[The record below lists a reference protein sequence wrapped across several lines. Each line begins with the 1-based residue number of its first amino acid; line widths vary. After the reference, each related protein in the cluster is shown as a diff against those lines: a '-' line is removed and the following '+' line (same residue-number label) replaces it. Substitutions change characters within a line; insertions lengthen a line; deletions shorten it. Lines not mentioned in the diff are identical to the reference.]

1 MRPFAIALVALGFLV
16 WKPADRALAS
26 QARSPLPDTVL
37 AQVGSRQVTRS
48 EFLRQWE
55 RLGATEAPADRP
67 LRERHR
73 VFLNQLIDKEL
84 LTQAAA
90 TETYAPTPEE
100 EAKLGLL
107 QLNLMR
113 QAYYRREVL
122 DSLPPEGGAPAETHA
137 HAAHGADMDRA
148 AQVQAAELR
157 LIERLTAPLAPQWG
171 ETVAAFLARAF
182 QKLPRPKEEGPG
194 WMRWNYTAWMP
205 PVALADTGRVLGRST
220 LGPFTIGR
228 FLWHWAQV
236 PPEQRD
242 RPDTASA
249 VIDWARNFLAQ
260 GIMDNE
266 ARRLGLARDPEVAAE
281 VAKQRQIMALD
292 AYYRAHVSTAVDTSE
307 TRLRALYA
315 KNPHAYDS
323 PPFSKFLAV
332 WFRRFDDAA
341 AARAALEK
349 GARWDSLLAARFPM
363 PQDPSEAQLA
373 KSEAD
378 LYRYPQAQLA
388 TSPDTTL
395 TAWFASAKPNQV
407 FGPRNRAGQWWVY
420 RFLEHDDGKARS
432 FAQARPLVA
441 EKAAYDDEEKA
452 LRTHLDTLRTR
463 YAVRVNDAA
472 LAALPANGGQ

>member
-1 MRPFAIALVALGFLV
+1 LRPFAIALLALAFLV

-55 RLGATEAPADRP
+55 RLGATDAPAGRP
-67 LRERHR
+67 IRERHR

-90 TETYAPTPEE
+90 TETYTPTPEE

-107 QLNLMR
+107 ERNLMR
-113 QAYYRREVL
+113 QAYYRMQVV
-122 DSLPPEGGAPAETHA
+122 DSLPPEASAAPAP
-137 HAAHGADMDRA
+137 GAGMNRA
-148 AQVQAAELR
+148 AQVQAAETRLVER
-157 LIERLTAPLAPQWG
+157 LIAPLAPQWD
-171 ETVAAFLARAF
+171 ETVAGFLARAF

-205 PVALADTGRVLGRST
+205 PVALADTGRVLGHST

-249 VIDWARNFLAQ
+249 VIEWARNFLAQ

-266 ARRLGLARDPEVAAE
+266 ARRLGLAKDPQVEAE
-281 VAKQRQIMALD
+281 VAKERQIMALD
-292 AYYRAHVSTAVDTSE
+292 AYYRAHVSTAVDTSQA
-307 TRLRALYA
+307 RLRALYA
-315 KNPHAYDS
+315 KNPRAYDS
-323 PPFSKFLAV
+323 PPFGKFLGL
-332 WFRRFDDAA
+332 WYRRFDDAA
-341 AARAALEK
+341 AARAALEN
-349 GARWDSLLAARFPM
+349 GAPWDSILAARFPL
-363 PQDPSEAQLA
+363 PQDASEAKLA
-373 KSEAD
+373 RSESD

-420 RFLEHDDGKARS
+420 RFLAHDDGKART
-432 FAQARPLVA
+432 FEQAHPLVA

-452 LRTHLDTLRTR
+452 LRAHLDTLRTR

-472 LAALPANGGQ
+472 LARLPTKESP